1 MRSVEVGFSK
11 VLFLMFFSIASA
23 ASAQVDPGVPEY
35 ERATGIS
42 GKLSSV
48 GSDTL
53 ANLMTLWAEEFNRF
67 YPSVN
72 IQI

>member
-1 MRSVEVGFSK
+1 MRGLEIWFCK
-11 VLFLMFFSIASA
+11 LLFLISFSIASW